1 VGGRAERPLGH
12 GPLVGVEHDADRR
25 ALAGGA
31 GGRGAGGGGG
41 QQLGEQRVL
50 LAQGLVRHDR
60 DLAVPRRGD
69 QGDDAAALEE
79 ARRERQRHHELPDG
93 HGGQHVVHQVGRA
106 LVHPPPDAA
115 RAHSITNLGS
125 VRPRAASVHCC
136 SKVSRFS
143 RTTR

>member
-1 VGGRAERPLGH
+1 MGGRAERALGH

-41 QQLGEQRVL
+41 QQLGLQRVL

-60 DLAVPRRGD
+60 DLAVPRRAD

-79 ARRERQRHHELPDG
+79 PQDAPARLLDELLDVRLGGRGCRVEHLPLPVAVGGVDTVEEQGLTRFGG
-93 HGGQHVVHQVGRA
+93 H
-106 LVHPPPDAA
+106 
-115 RAHSITNLGS
+115 
-125 VRPRAASVHCC
+125 PRSAKSA
-136 SKVSRFS
+136 
-143 RTTR
+143 